1 MAKAWRKLPLNYW
14 ICESHA
20 VSAISSNNYKNENIQ
35 HITATCRALTHLHNQ
50 VANIVHQ
57 EVAIKCGL
65 SRGLPMPYY
74 KYEPQ
79 SVLEN
84 CTYKLY
90 SDMSL
95 ATGRTVHTNG
105 PGVKMFDKTIKEA
118 CLIDVE
124 FPDNQNLHSTNTE
137 KIPKHT
143 DLKEGL
149 ISTWQLN
156 TAFVMPFALSTS
168 DIISNKLH
176 DSFKTFNL
184 SPAVYFAM
192 QKSVILNACCIVAN
206 VLGRTENREVL
217 GNQLNYYEARKE
229 DDSNNVITTAIDI

>member
-1 MAKAWRKLPLNYW
+1 VR
-14 ICESHA
+14 A
-20 VSAISSNNYKNENIQ
+20 VLYQAISSNNYNKSILKDKNVTTIYAGNAKRNENIQ
-35 HITATCRALTHLHNQ
+35 HITGICRALTQVDYTHLHKQ
-50 VANIVHQ
+50 VVNIVHQ

-74 KYEPQ
+74 KHEPQ
-79 SVLEN
+79 FVLEN
-84 CTYKLY
+84 CSYKLY

-124 FPDNQNLHSTNTE
+124 IPDNQNLHSTNTE

-176 DSFKTFNL
+176 DSLKPFNL
-184 SPAVYFAM
+184 SPTV
-192 QKSVILNACCIVAN
+192 
-206 VLGRTENREVL
+206 
-217 GNQLNYYEARKE
+217 
-229 DDSNNVITTAIDI
+229 